1 MSSYPPSSAQCVAW
15 HRIAWHRHRAAAA
28 AAGCCAS
35 QHSYGLRTA
44 PTARAVPPQQAEKH
58 YPLYGHTISL
68 QQPVVAFH
76 VNQTRVGS
84 IAATSRKKETF
95 RAQLEASRE
104 ERLSQTK

>member
-1 MSSYPPSSAQCVAW
+1 MW
-15 HRIAWHRHRAAAA
+15 RGTHRARCAAA
-28 AAGCCAS
+28 
-35 QHSYGLRTA
+35 
-44 PTARAVPPQQAEKH
+44 AEKH

-104 ERLSQTK
+104 EGLSQTK